1 MDPKVFCLVLIHSS
15 LATWKK
21 RLQIIAI
28 EQDLLLHANRKYL
41 CHTSCYSEWEF
52 HSGNPEPT
60 IWHPVPISTRIEFL
74 DHHDHSSICL
84 PAPPTLLKDCLLTP
98 VVTCAST
105 SDAAL
110 SPKSICD
117 NVPVGTTAT
126 VVALAKTLV
135 LLSLHFTHVNKQ
147 LTCTWSYE
155 LTFQNKSQSCERMK
169 KSQVPAQGTSDP
181 ILYVTRSGINLRFP
195 NEFKLSAVTT
205 LTTKLTK
212 SYVHN
217 S

>member
-1 MDPKVFCLVLIHSS
+1 MQSSKICFCTRTVNIFVTLLV
-15 LATWKK
+15 T
-21 RLQIIAI
+21 Q
-28 EQDLLLHANRKYL
+28 N
-41 CHTSCYSEWEF
+41 
-52 HSGNPEPT
+52 GN
-60 IWHPVPISTRIEFL
+60 STLVILNLRYGTLYQYPLELSL

-84 PAPPTLLKDCLLTP
+84 PVPPTLLKDCLLTP

-105 SDAAL
+105 SDAGL

-155 LTFQNKSQSCERMK
+155 LTFQNKYQSCERMK
-169 KSQVPAQGTSDP
+169 KPQVPAQGTSDS
-181 ILYVTRSGINLRFP
+181 ILYVTRSGIFASQMSSNSLHSQLWLP
-195 NEFKLSAVTT
+195 NWPNHMCTT
-205 LTTKLTK
+205 PK
-212 SYVHN
+212 
-217 S
+217 